1 MEKWQKFSNEEL
13 EYIYKTSK
21 SFSEVAKKLG
31 YSGCNGKLIEKIK
44 KIAND
49 KNITASFLLK

>member
-1 MEKWQKFSNEEL
+1 MEKWQKFSDEEL
-13 EYIYKTSK
+13 ENIYKTSN

-31 YSGCNGKLIEKIK
+31 YSGRNGKLVEKIK